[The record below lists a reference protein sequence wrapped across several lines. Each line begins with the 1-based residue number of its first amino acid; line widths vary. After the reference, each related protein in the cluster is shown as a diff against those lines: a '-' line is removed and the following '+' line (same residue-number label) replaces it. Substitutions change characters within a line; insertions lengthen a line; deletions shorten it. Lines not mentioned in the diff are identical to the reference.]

1 MDYPRAQNTKDDEE
15 EKRPIRRVRSPS
27 RPRTWHPPN
36 FHKPRIGRGFYK
48 PHFPRDDHSFYKGG
62 YKYNYFKP
70 RLCISRKDYLPP
82 KPYRIPV
89 REKDDGRADME
100 RRKEKEKPKD
110 ERGKEHFDLRE
121 TIERNSPTRQSCT
134 PRPVFTRATSSRDK
148 DVQFTVSLSDRHQS
162 SEINHRASKSKD
174 REWSKDMELP
184 LTASQTAARD
194 RAIQQKRREID
205 EVYYQECEMFS
216 LVVKMLIAKDP
227 SLEGPIQSSL
237 QENLRDIGK
246 RCVVAMKKF
255 IEDYDS
261 RDLLN

>member
-1 MDYPRAQNTKDDEE
+1 MDYPRAQDMQDNEVNPKQDEQ
-15 EKRPIRRVRSPS
+15 RAFRRVRSPS
-27 RPRTWHPPN
+27 RPRAWHLPSIY
-36 FHKPRIGRGFYK
+36 KPRIGRGFYK
-48 PHFPRDDHSFYKGG
+48 PHFSRDDHSFYKGG
-62 YKYNYFKP
+62 HKYHYFKP
-70 RLCISRKDYLPP
+70 
-82 KPYRIPV
+82 
-89 REKDDGRADME
+89 
-100 RRKEKEKPKD
+100 
-110 ERGKEHFDLRE
+110 
-121 TIERNSPTRQSCT
+121 RNSPTRPSST
-134 PRPVFTRATSSRDK
+134 PRPVLPRATSSRDK

-162 SEINHRASKSKD
+162 SERDHRASKSKD
-174 REWSKDMELP
+174 GEWSRDMELP

-194 RAIQQKRREID
+194 RAIQLKRREID
-205 EVYYQECEMFS
+205 EVYYQECEIFS